1 MRALILAAGR
11 GKRMNFLTEDKPKCL
26 VMLKGRTLLDW
37 QLKAIREAGIEKIA
51 IVTGYKRELLQGYK
65 INEFY
70 NKRWATTNMISSLA
84 CAKSWIDEEPC
95 VVSYSDIF
103 FDRDAI
109 IDLMASRASIA
120 ITYDP
125 NWLRLWSKRF
135 KNPLSDAE
143 TFSIDSKK
151 RVTEIGQTPH
161 SIKEIQGQFMG
172 LMKLSSK
179 GLKEIERV
187 LASLPDS
194 ERDIIDTTT
203 TLSKIVKQGKV
214 PIVGV
219 PYTRK
224 WGEIDLESDL
234 ALYSNHKEFDSEVKF

>member
-151 RVTEIGQTPH
+151 RVT
-161 SIKEIQGQFMG
+161 
-172 LMKLSSK
+172 LC
-179 GLKEIERV
+179 
-187 LASLPDS
+187 
-194 ERDIIDTTT
+194 
-203 TLSKIVKQGKV
+203 
-214 PIVGV
+214 
-219 PYTRK
+219 YT
-224 WGEIDLESDL
+224 
-234 ALYSNHKEFDSEVKF
+234 